1 MLLFYDCSS
10 VTFNLPLIYT
20 IFSLIHTSS
29 VVFVLLYCSW
39 LVIVQ
44 FYLGVVLISYFW
56 YINTWIRYFITYC
69 TSPFL
74 VVLVD
79 FTLINKIPTSFW
91 FSFDSLHFF
100 VAIYIENSYIY
111 EVYPVVGH
119 IHAFWYMSVLSLGNF
134 YHIIKTYTLLLL
146 IFFSLEPTYIID

>member
-39 LVIVQ
+39 LEFVQ

-79 FTLINKIPTSFW
+79 FTLINKIPTSFD
-91 FSFDSLHFF
+91 FPLIPFIFLLP
-100 VAIYIENSYIY
+100 YILRI
-111 EVYPVVGH
+111 H
-119 IHAFWYMSVLSLGNF
+119 IDMRFTQLLVIFMPSGICVCYLWEIS
-134 YHIIKTYTLLLL
+134 II
-146 IFFSLEPTYIID
+146 S